1 MIIDP
6 ERVAKIMRETAE
18 IDVLPRFQNLSES
31 EIMEK
36 APGDIVTVA
45 DYEAEKRAGGV
56 VRPKTRRAR
65 SELSTLSQKGE
76 RSVHWV
82 RTKESPTRKE
92 GGEEQGK
99 ERGKCQRKGTG
110 QKRKGGA

>member
-36 APGDIVTVA
+36 TPEI
-45 DYEAEKRAGGV
+45 
-56 VRPKTRRAR
+56 
-65 SELSTLSQKGE
+65 S
-76 RSVHWV
+76 
-82 RTKESPTRKE
+82 
-92 GGEEQGK
+92 
-99 ERGKCQRKGTG
+99 
-110 QKRKGGA
+110 